1 MVLKATKDDQAIT
14 GRLDLVTEYLELVTE
29 AKRRDLTFDQPFAGL
44 RECALRLANA
54 DRERA
59 ALGLASLDKKFAE
72 EMRFSRAAAAV
83 YAFIARRCK
92 QRFENLSCRYF
103 QDGQWYALFYGS
115 VQARRHRSAAVA
127 PPCPSRARE

>member
-59 ALGLASLDKKFAE
+59 ALGLAGFHQQLCEK
-72 EMRFSRAAAAV
+72 MRFSRAASTEN
-83 YAFIARRCK
+83 AFVAGGFQQGFKDLCRR
-92 QRFENLSCRYF
+92 NF
-103 QDGQWYALFYGS
+103 QD
-115 VQARRHRSAAVA
+115 
-127 PPCPSRARE
+127 